1 MSTDESLRERLDL
14 EYNVF
19 GSYGALAKHYGV
31 SKGLIYKIIQ
41 FGHIPSKP
49 GIRKKLKLPELKKV
63 EVCINCGVVHTNK
76 RCSRGNHKKR
86 NRLSINLDNPESA
99 ARSIIKHMDFDLVE
113 VLLEM
118 LMEEKINKLMEN
130 KNG

>member
-1 MSTDESLRERLDL
+1 MSTDENLRERLDL

-63 EVCINCGVVHTNK
+63 EACIKCGEFHPQK
-76 RCSRGNHKKR
+76 RCSGGNHKKR
-86 NRLSINLDNPESA
+86 NRLSINLDNPGSA
-99 ARSIIKHMDFDLVE
+99 ARSIIKHMDFDLIMSLILL
-113 VLLEM
+113 LLE
-118 LMEEKINKLMEN
+118 KR
-130 KNG
+130 KNVLKEG